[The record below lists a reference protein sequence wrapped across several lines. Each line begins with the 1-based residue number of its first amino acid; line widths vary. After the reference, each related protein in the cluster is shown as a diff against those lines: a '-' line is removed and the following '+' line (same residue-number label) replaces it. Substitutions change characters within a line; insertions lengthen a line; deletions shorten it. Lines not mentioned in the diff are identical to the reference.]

1 MEGHGEVEHL
11 STVNPLV
18 KFEGNVLIIENH
30 EKEKR
35 LPSSKLDFS
44 VMAKEFNKIELWS
57 ERSGTNIRETFAINF
72 LVGLLP
78 TIFDVGM
85 DSLAVNDYL
94 RGTYYVKNGGES
106 NCSGIYP
113 EYPPKNYS
121 ETQTEC
127 FEKDPVFGYVTLFFL
142 FFPGMGF
149 SFWTFLNL
157 SNFLRGTDY
166 TFRQNA
172 CFFIFFTPLTLLVC
186 ISFPFQLLAVNL
198 VALLNNGDQW
208 TLLTTKYSIAEGL
221 YDASLQFCVQLFI
234 VFTMADRIPSIIQYL
249 SLFGSIVMLAYTRI
263 EAHLL
268 DDGGHVM
275 PIREKI
281 IKTLKLIPIFLSNS
295 IFKLGSIG
303 LICSLLRLNAM
314 TFYGA
319 FALLWILFYFLFNQ
333 GCLSRRYYHLILG
346 VMLHA
351 VSIGKIP
358 GQIKMV
364 QANLGE
370 KRHKTRAKKLTT
382 RNQMENIIFQNIL
395 WLIINSIMLIT
406 LTILANV
413 QPDVTLWTL
422 FPFTP
427 DSKYTLDSMPIH
439 KYCHILTPV
448 IISCGLLS
456 LVLIICQWGCGDAK
470 VDNGEDIVMEGEE
483 EEDIS
488 GENAELDDPSVQ
500 AKVADKL
507 EPVLNLIISASDN
520 QLDN

>member
-1 MEGHGEVEHL
+1 MEKHGSVENS
-11 STVNPLV
+11 STENPLV
-18 KFEGNVLIIENH
+18 TVEGTALKNENN
-30 EKEKR
+30 EKEKH

-44 VMAKEFNKIELWS
+44 VMAQEFNKGAIW
-57 ERSGTNIRETFAINF
+57 RDRTWADIGETFAINL
-72 LVGLLP
+72 LVGFLA

-94 RGTYYVKNGGES
+94 TGTYYVKNGDGS
-106 NCSGIYP
+106 NCRGIYP
-113 EYPPKNYS
+113 DYPPKNYS

-172 CFFIFFTPLTLLVC
+172 CFFLFFTPLTFLVC
-186 ISFPFQLLAVNL
+186 ITFPFQLLVVNL
-198 VALLNNGDQW
+198 VALINKGDQW

-221 YDASLQFCVQLFI
+221 YDTSLQFCVQLFI
-234 VFTMADRIPSIIQYL
+234 VFTMADRIPSTIQYL
-249 SLFGSIVMLAYTRI
+249 SLVGSIVMLAYTRI

-268 DDGGHVM
+268 DEGGHVM
-275 PIREKI
+275 PIKEKI

-303 LICSLLRLNAM
+303 LIVSLLRLNAI
-314 TFYGA
+314 TFYGS
-319 FALLWILFYFLFNQ
+319 FALLWVFFYFLFNQ
-333 GCLSRRYYHLILG
+333 GCLPKRYYHVILG

-364 QANLGE
+364 KANLGE
-370 KRHKTRAKKLTT
+370 KRHKTRARKLTT

-413 QPDVTLWTL
+413 QPDVPLWTF

-427 DSKYTLDSMPIH
+427 YSKYTLDSMPIH
-439 KYCHILTPV
+439 LYCHILTPV
-448 IISCGLLS
+448 ILLFGLLS
-456 LVLIICQWGCGDAK
+456 LVLILCQWGCGDTSVTSK
-470 VDNGEDIVMEGEE
+470 EDIDMDAD
-483 EEDIS
+483 EEDES
-488 GENAELDDPSVQ
+488 PDENAELADPSVQ

-507 EPVLNLIISASDN
+507 EPVLNLIVSASDN
-520 QLDN
+520 QIEN